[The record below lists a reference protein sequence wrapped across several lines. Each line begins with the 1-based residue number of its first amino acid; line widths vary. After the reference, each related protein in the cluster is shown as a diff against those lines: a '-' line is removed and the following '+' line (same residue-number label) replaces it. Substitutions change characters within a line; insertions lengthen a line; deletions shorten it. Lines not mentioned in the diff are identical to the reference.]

1 MKYQLRLF
9 VLLMSVSGSIYAM
22 HKTRHYPSKKVAI
35 VLLTLAILAQQ
46 QQVEAPPALIPSV
59 CTVPDSIPST
69 LSYATHHALMQ
80 SMHEQHFLRGDSAMV
95 AIGKIVA
102 LGVCA
107 SLFVSFCFPS

>member
-1 MKYQLRLF
+1 MRNWIKF
-9 VLLMSVSGSIYAM
+9 FIAVVMIYNSTHAM
-22 HKTRHYPSKKVAI
+22 QKIRTHPSKKVAI
-35 VLLTLAILAQQ
+35 ALLAMAILVQQ
-46 QQVEAPPALIPSV
+46 QQVEAPAVLIPAIRP
-59 CTVPDSIPST
+59 VPDSIPST

-95 AIGKIVA
+95 AIGKIMV